1 MEKPAKE
8 FDLFA
13 LIIVGVVALAV
24 WWYAYELTQKSNVT
38 WAVGVL
44 LAFASMHISKGGATH
59 SASARYERR

>member
-13 LIIVGVVALAV
+13 LIIVVVALAV

-44 LAFASMHISKGGATH
+44 LAFAGMHISKRW
-59 SASARYERR
+59 SNP